1 MADAGI
7 TRIDI
12 SVQIACARIL
22 TAKDG
27 SKFRVDQA
35 DLTFVPDGDRWAVTS
50 ALLSGPDV
58 EPDGALSMARRNGL
72 RLTPPDSS
80 GTIPERINA
89 VLGACMPGGEGRI
102 STDSEYASPKA
113 ASETNAQADEP
124 EPETPHGCDW
134 ACTNPACDDDTPHAH
149 PGDCPRCGEPLA
161 LIGADGYEVTS

>member
-1 MADAGI
+1 MADSGI

-35 DLTFVPDGDRWAVTS
+35 DLAFVPDGDRWAVTY
-50 ALLSGPDV
+50 AFLSGPDV
-58 EPDGALSMARRNGL
+58 EPDGALSMIRRNGL

-89 VLGACMPGGEGRI
+89 VLGVCMPGGNGRI
-102 STDSEYASPKA
+102 STDSDFYACPKP
-113 ASETNAQADEP
+113 D
-124 EPETPHGCDW
+124 C
-134 ACTNPACDDDTPHAH
+134 DTPRDEA
-149 PGDCPRCGEPLA
+149 GDCPVHEIPL
-161 LIGADGYEVTS
+161 LHIGPDGHVVA